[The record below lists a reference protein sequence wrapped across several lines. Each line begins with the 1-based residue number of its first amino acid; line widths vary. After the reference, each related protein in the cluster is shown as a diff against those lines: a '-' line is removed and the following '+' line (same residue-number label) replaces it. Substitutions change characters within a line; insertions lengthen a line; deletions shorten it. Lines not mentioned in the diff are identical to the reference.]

1 MSKKICIQGKMLC
14 YKNDGKEE
22 NKMKKIFALVLTL
35 ALVIGMTAC
44 AKDDVKTGTD
54 TAPTQAQ
61 SSNAADN
68 AENGKKDDTS
78 DTTNTEKKDND
89 TANNTDTTN
98 TTDNTDNTSG
108 NNTTDNNTAG
118 SEDVSTAEKTGY
130 EVNIGVLSGPTGI
143 GAVGLM
149 DANDNGKAR
158 NKYNFTVA
166 AANDEI
172 VAGIS
177 NGSLDIA
184 AVATNVGS
192 NLYNKTS
199 GAVQIIALN
208 TYGVLYI
215 LENGSEINSIADLK
229 GKTIYCAGQGAN
241 PEYVIKYLLEK
252 NGLTYS
258 DDGSAADVALEF
270 MDAQAITAG
279 MASGE
284 YKLCMLP
291 VPAVTSVKIQNAD
304 VRTALDLTAEWEKT
318 GAEGAL
324 TMGCVIVRKAFA
336 DEHPGVVESFLE
348 DYKASIDF
356 VLADI
361 ATAGDLCEK
370 YAIVAKAAVAKKAI
384 PECNLCCITGADV
397 RNTIEPYYTVL
408 FNANPKSIGG
418 SMPGD
423 DFYYS
428 K

>member
-1 MSKKICIQGKMLC
+1 MYEEINSR
-14 YKNDGKEE
+14 NDRKEE
-22 NKMKKIFALVLTL
+22 FEMKRIFAIILTFTL
-35 ALVIGMTAC
+35 IIGMAAC
-44 AKDDVKTGTD
+44 TKENTESNTGV
-54 TAPTQAQ
+54 APTQTAK
-61 SSNAADN
+61 SDN
-68 AENGKKDDTS
+68 GNTA
-78 DTTNTEKKDND
+78 DTTRTDND
-89 TANNTDTTN
+89 TVNTDASANDATN
-98 TTDNTDNTSG
+98 TDISNNDAGTGNTG
-108 NNTTDNNTAG
+108 TAP
-118 SEDVSTAEKTGY
+118 APTGY
-130 EVNIGVLSGPTGI
+130 DVNIGVLSGPTGI

-149 DANDNGKAR
+149 DANDNGKTV

-166 AANDEI
+166 TANDEI

-177 NGSLDIA
+177 SGSLDIA

-215 LENGSEINSIADLK
+215 LENGNEIGSIADLK

-258 DDGSAADVALEF
+258 DDGSEADVKLEF
-270 MDAQAITAG
+270 MDPQAITAG

-304 VRTALDLTAEWEKT
+304 VRTALDLTEEWKKT
-318 GAEGAL
+318 GADGAL

-336 DEHPGVVESFLE
+336 DEHPGVVETFLDE
-348 DYKASIDF
+348 YKASIDF
-356 VLADI
+356 VLSDI
-361 ATAGDLCEK
+361 PTAGDLCEK
-370 YAIVAKAAVAKKAI
+370 YAIVPKAPIAKKAI

-397 RNTIEPYYTVL
+397 RKTIEPYYAVL
-408 FNANPKSIGG
+408 FGANPKSVGG
-418 SMPGD
+418 AMPGD
-423 DFYYS
+423 DYYYS

>member
-1 MSKKICIQGKMLC
+1 
-14 YKNDGKEE
+14 
-22 NKMKKIFALVLTL
+22 MKKITAIILTIVLVL
-35 ALVIGMTAC
+35 GMTAC
-44 AKDDVKTGTD
+44 SKGNDKTDNTTTQTQND
-54 TAPTQAQ
+54 NITVTTEAPKPTEATA
-61 SSNAADN
+61 D
-68 AENGKKDDTS
+68 
-78 DTTNTEKKDND
+78 
-89 TANNTDTTN
+89 
-98 TTDNTDNTSG
+98 TTDNTDTADNTSTSDG
-108 NNTTDNNTAG
+108 TDTDNTVTSAP
-118 SEDVSTAEKTGY
+118 TLTGY
-130 EVNIGVLSGPTGI
+130 DVNIGVLSGPTGI

-149 DANDNGKAR
+149 DANDNGKTL

-199 GAVQIIALN
+199 GAVQIVALN

-215 LENGSEINSIADLK
+215 LENGNEISSITDLK

-258 DDGSAADVALEF
+258 DDGSDADVVLEF
-270 MDAQAITAG
+270 MDPAAITAG

-291 VPAVTSVKIQNAD
+291 VPAVTSVKIQNAE

-336 DEHPGVVESFLE
+336 EEHPGVVETFLAE
-348 DYKASIDF
+348 YKDSIDF
-356 VLADI
+356 VLSDI
-361 ATAGDLCEK
+361 DTAGTLCEK
-370 YAIVAKAAVAKKAI
+370 YAIVAKAPVAKKAI
-384 PECNLCCITGADV
+384 PECNLCCVTGADV
-397 RNTIEPYYTVL
+397 RKTIEPYYTVL

-418 SMPGD
+418 AMPGD
-423 DFYYS
+423 DFYY
-428 K
+428 

>member
-1 MSKKICIQGKMLC
+1 
-14 YKNDGKEE
+14 
-22 NKMKKIFALVLTL
+22 MKKITAIILTIVLVL
-35 ALVIGMTAC
+35 GMTAC
-44 AKDDVKTGTD
+44 SKGNDKTDNTTTQTQND
-54 TAPTQAQ
+54 NITVATEAPKPTEATA
-61 SSNAADN
+61 D
-68 AENGKKDDTS
+68 
-78 DTTNTEKKDND
+78 
-89 TANNTDTTN
+89 
-98 TTDNTDNTSG
+98 TTDNTDTADNTSTSDG
-108 NNTTDNNTAG
+108 TDTDNTVTSAP
-118 SEDVSTAEKTGY
+118 TLTGY
-130 EVNIGVLSGPTGI
+130 DVNIGVLSGPTGI

-149 DANDNGKAR
+149 DANDNGKTV
-158 NKYNFTVA
+158 NKYTFTVA

-215 LENGSEINSIADLK
+215 LENGNEINSITDLK

-258 DDGSAADVALEF
+258 DDGSDADVVLEF
-270 MDAQAITAG
+270 MDPAAITAG

-291 VPAVTSVKIQNAD
+291 VPAVTSVKIQNAE

-336 DEHPGVVESFLE
+336 EEHPGVVETFLAE
-348 DYKASIDF
+348 YKDSIDF
-356 VLADI
+356 VLSDI
-361 ATAGDLCEK
+361 DTAGTLCEK
-370 YAIVAKAAVAKKAI
+370 YAIVAKAPVAKKAI
-384 PECNLCCITGADV
+384 PECNLCCVTGADV
-397 RNTIEPYYTVL
+397 RKTIEPYYTVL

-418 SMPGD
+418 AMPGD
-423 DFYYS
+423 DFYY
-428 K
+428 

>member
-1 MSKKICIQGKMLC
+1 
-14 YKNDGKEE
+14 
-22 NKMKKIFALVLTL
+22 MKRIVAIILTL
-35 ALVIGMTAC
+35 ALVAGMTAC
-44 AKDDVKTGTD
+44 TKENAKTD

-61 SSNAADN
+61 SDNSTSDNAGNNKQDSAADTGN
-68 AENGKKDDTS
+68 KADDSAKNDTSDNSATNNDTKDDT
-78 DTTNTEKKDND
+78 
-89 TANNTDTTN
+89 ANGDAESENI
-98 TTDNTDNTSG
+98 TSAP
-108 NNTTDNNTAG
+108 TL
-118 SEDVSTAEKTGY
+118 TGY
-130 EVNIGVLSGPTGI
+130 DVNIGVLSGPTGI

-149 DANDNGKAR
+149 DANDNGKTL
-158 NKYNFTVA
+158 NKYTFTVA

-215 LENGSEINSIADLK
+215 LENGNEINSIADLK

-270 MDAQAITAG
+270 MDPTAITTG

-336 DEHPGVVESFLE
+336 EEHPGVVETFLAE
-348 DYKASIDF
+348 YKDSISF
-356 VLADI
+356 VLSDI
-361 ATAGDLCEK
+361 PTAGDLCEK
-370 YAIVAKAAVAKKAI
+370 YAIVAKAPVAKKAI
-384 PECNLCCITGADV
+384 PECNLCCVTGDDV
-397 RNTIEPYYTVL
+397 RKTIEPYYNVL
-408 FNANPKSIGG
+408 FSANPKSIGG
-418 SMPGD
+418 AMPGD

>member
-1 MSKKICIQGKMLC
+1 
-14 YKNDGKEE
+14 
-22 NKMKKIFALVLTL
+22 MKKITAIILTIVLVL
-35 ALVIGMTAC
+35 GMTAC
-44 AKDDVKTGTD
+44 SKGNDKTDNTTTQTQND
-54 TAPTQAQ
+54 NITVATEAPKPTEATA
-61 SSNAADN
+61 D
-68 AENGKKDDTS
+68 
-78 DTTNTEKKDND
+78 
-89 TANNTDTTN
+89 
-98 TTDNTDNTSG
+98 TTDNTDTADNTSTSDG
-108 NNTTDNNTAG
+108 TDTDNT
-118 SEDVSTAEKTGY
+118 VTSTPTLTGY
-130 EVNIGVLSGPTGI
+130 DVNIGVLSGPTGI

-149 DANDNGKAR
+149 DANDNGKTL

-215 LENGSEINSIADLK
+215 LENGNEINSITDLK

-258 DDGSAADVALEF
+258 DDGSDADVVLEF
-270 MDAQAITAG
+270 MDPAAITAG

-291 VPAVTSVKIQNAD
+291 VPAVTSVKIQNAE

-336 DEHPGVVESFLE
+336 EEHPGVVETFLAE
-348 DYKASIDF
+348 YKDSIDF
-356 VLADI
+356 VLSDI
-361 ATAGDLCEK
+361 DTAGTLCEK
-370 YAIVAKAAVAKKAI
+370 YAIVAKAPVAKKAI
-384 PECNLCCITGADV
+384 PECNLCCVTGADV
-397 RNTIEPYYTVL
+397 RKTIEPYYTVL

-418 SMPGD
+418 AMPGD
-423 DFYYS
+423 DFYY
-428 K
+428 

>member
-1 MSKKICIQGKMLC
+1 
-14 YKNDGKEE
+14 
-22 NKMKKIFALVLTL
+22 MKKITAIILTIVLVL
-35 ALVIGMTAC
+35 GMTAC
-44 AKDDVKTGTD
+44 SKGNDKTDNTTTQTQND
-54 TAPTQAQ
+54 NITVATEAPKPTEATA
-61 SSNAADN
+61 D
-68 AENGKKDDTS
+68 
-78 DTTNTEKKDND
+78 
-89 TANNTDTTN
+89 
-98 TTDNTDNTSG
+98 TTDNTDTADNTSTSDG
-108 NNTTDNNTAG
+108 TDTDNTVTSAP
-118 SEDVSTAEKTGY
+118 TLTGY
-130 EVNIGVLSGPTGI
+130 DVNIGVLSGPTGI

-149 DANDNGKAR
+149 DANDNGKTL

-215 LENGSEINSIADLK
+215 LENGNEINSITDLK

-258 DDGSAADVALEF
+258 DDGSDADVVLEF
-270 MDAQAITAG
+270 MDPAAITAG

-291 VPAVTSVKIQNAD
+291 VPAVTSVKIQNAE

-336 DEHPGVVESFLE
+336 EEHPGVVETFLAE
-348 DYKASIDF
+348 YKDSIDF
-356 VLADI
+356 VLSDI
-361 ATAGDLCEK
+361 DTAGTLCEK
-370 YAIVAKAAVAKKAI
+370 YAIVAKAPVAKKAI
-384 PECNLCCITGADV
+384 PECNLCCVTGADV
-397 RNTIEPYYTVL
+397 RKTIEPYYTVL

-418 SMPGD
+418 AMPGD
-423 DFYYS
+423 DFYY
-428 K
+428 

>member
-1 MSKKICIQGKMLC
+1 MAIRLS
-14 YKNDGKEE
+14 
-22 NKMKKIFALVLTL
+22 L

-44 AKDDVKTGTD
+44 SKDNEKSGTD
-54 TAPTQAQ
+54 AAPTQAQ
-61 SSNAADN
+61 SSTNTDN
-68 AENGKKDDTS
+68 SDNGKKDDTS
-78 DTTNTEKKDND
+78 AAAETEKKDSS
-89 TANNTDTTN
+89 TS
-98 TTDNTDNTSG
+98 DNTAADSN
-108 NNTTDNNTAG
+108 AG
-118 SEDVSTAEKTGY
+118 QEDTSTAVTTGY

-149 DANDNGKAR
+149 DANDNGKTR

-177 NGSLDIA
+177 SGSLDIA

-199 GAVQIIALN
+199 GGVQIIALN

-215 LENGSEINSIADLK
+215 LENGNEINSIADLK

-258 DDGSAADVALEF
+258 DDGSAADVTLEF
-270 MDAQAITAG
+270 MDATAITAG

-336 DEHPGVVESFLE
+336 EEHPGVVETFLAE
-348 DYKASIDF
+348 YKASIDF
-356 VLADI
+356 VLGDI
-361 ATAGDLCEK
+361 PTAGDLCEK
-370 YAIVAKAAVAKKAI
+370 YAIVAKAPVAKKAI
-384 PECNLCCITGADV
+384 PECNLCCVTGADV
-397 RNTIEPYYTVL
+397 RKTIEPYYTVL
-408 FNANPKSIGG
+408 FSANPKSIGG
-418 SMPGD
+418 AMPGD
-423 DFYYS
+423 DYYYS

>member
-1 MSKKICIQGKMLC
+1 
-14 YKNDGKEE
+14 
-22 NKMKKIFALVLTL
+22 MKKLIALLLSLT
-35 ALVIGMTAC
+35 LVIGMAGCTKA
-44 AKDDVKTGTD
+44 DTGSNALPTPAAPGNAGTGNGAD
-54 TAPTQAQ
+54 IKEPATTTAPEATEPKDTEETETSVVTATPEPTEEP
-61 SSNAADN
+61 AA
-68 AENGKKDDTS
+68 K
-78 DTTNTEKKDND
+78 
-89 TANNTDTTN
+89 
-98 TTDNTDNTSG
+98 
-108 NNTTDNNTAG
+108 
-118 SEDVSTAEKTGY
+118 GY
-130 EVNIGVLSGPTGI
+130 DVNIGVLSGPTGI

-149 DANDNGKAR
+149 DANDNGKTV
-158 NKYNFTVA
+158 NKYTFTVA

-215 LENGSEINSIADLK
+215 LENGNEIGSIADLK
-229 GKTIYCAGQGAN
+229 GKKIVCAGQGAN
-241 PEYVIKYLLEK
+241 PEYVLKYLLEK

-258 DDGSAADVALEF
+258 DDGSAADVELEF
-270 MDAQAITAG
+270 MDPQLITAG

-304 VRTALDLTAEWEKT
+304 VRTALDLTAEWNKT

-336 DEHPGVVESFLE
+336 EEHPGVVETFLDE
-348 DYKASIDF
+348 YRASIDF
-356 VLADI
+356 VLGDI

-370 YAIVAKAAVAKKAI
+370 YAIVPKAPVAKKAI
-384 PECNLCCITGADV
+384 PECNLCCITGAEL
-397 RNTIEPYYTVL
+397 RKTIEPYYNVL
-408 FNANPKSIGG
+408 FSANPKSIGG
-418 SMPGD
+418 AMPGD
-423 DFYYS
+423 DFYY
-428 K
+428 

>member
-1 MSKKICIQGKMLC
+1 
-14 YKNDGKEE
+14 
-22 NKMKKIFALVLTL
+22 MKKLLAIILTLVLVT
-35 ALVIGMTAC
+35 GMTAC
-44 AKDDVKTGTD
+44 AKEDTKTG
-54 TAPTQAQ
+54 
-61 SSNAADN
+61 
-68 AENGKKDDTS
+68 TS
-78 DTTNTEKKDND
+78 DTTAQTQTDN
-89 TANNTDTTN
+89 NN
-98 TTDNTDNTSG
+98 TTDNTDAGKKDENAANPADTE
-108 NNTTDNNTAG
+108 NKDNNTSDGTTDDNAG
-118 SEDVSTAEKTGY
+118 KEDDPAAAATGY

-149 DANDNGKAR
+149 DANDNGKTK

-177 NGSLDIA
+177 NGTLDIA

-215 LENGSEINSIADLK
+215 LENGNEINSITDLK

-258 DDGSAADVALEF
+258 DDGSAADVVLEF
-270 MDAQAITAG
+270 MDPQAITAG

-324 TMGCVIVRKAFA
+324 TMGCVIVRKDFA
-336 DEHPGVVESFLE
+336 AGHPGVVESFLE
-348 DYKASIDF
+348 EYKASIDS

-397 RNTIEPYYTVL
+397 RKTIEPYYTVL

-418 SMPGD
+418 AMPGD
-423 DFYYS
+423 DFYY
-428 K
+428 

>member
-1 MSKKICIQGKMLC
+1 
-14 YKNDGKEE
+14 
-22 NKMKKIFALVLTL
+22 MKKITAIILTIVLVL
-35 ALVIGMTAC
+35 GMTAC
-44 AKDDVKTGTD
+44 SKGNDKTDNTTTQTQND
-54 TAPTQAQ
+54 NITVTTEAPKPTEATA
-61 SSNAADN
+61 D
-68 AENGKKDDTS
+68 
-78 DTTNTEKKDND
+78 
-89 TANNTDTTN
+89 
-98 TTDNTDNTSG
+98 TTDNTDNADNTSTSDG
-108 NNTTDNNTAG
+108 TDTDNTVTSAP
-118 SEDVSTAEKTGY
+118 TLTGY
-130 EVNIGVLSGPTGI
+130 DVNIGVLSGPTGI

-149 DANDNGKAR
+149 DANDNGKTL

-215 LENGSEINSIADLK
+215 LENGNEINSITDLK

-258 DDGSAADVALEF
+258 DDGSDADVVLEF
-270 MDAQAITAG
+270 MDPAAITAG

-291 VPAVTSVKIQNAD
+291 VPAVTSVKIQNAE
-304 VRTALDLTAEWEKT
+304 VRSALDLTAEWEKT

-336 DEHPGVVESFLE
+336 EEHPGVVETFLAE
-348 DYKASIDF
+348 YKDSIDF
-356 VLADI
+356 VLSDI
-361 ATAGDLCEK
+361 DTAGTLCEN
-370 YAIVAKAAVAKKAI
+370 YAIVAKAPVAKKAI
-384 PECNLCCITGADV
+384 PECNLCCVTGADV
-397 RNTIEPYYTVL
+397 RKTIEPYYTVL

-418 SMPGD
+418 AMPGD
-423 DFYYS
+423 DFYY
-428 K
+428 

>member
-1 MSKKICIQGKMLC
+1 
-14 YKNDGKEE
+14 
-22 NKMKKIFALVLTL
+22 MKRIFAIILSF

-44 AKDDVKTGTD
+44 SKDNEKTNTDADTAQAQNSTGTNTSD
-54 TAPTQAQ
+54 T
-61 SSNAADN
+61 
-68 AENGKKDDTS
+68 GKKDDVSAAADTENKDNSTS
-78 DTTNTEKKDND
+78 D
-89 TANNTDTTN
+89 
-98 TTDNTDNTSG
+98 
-108 NNTTDNNTAG
+108 NTAADSNAG
-118 SEDVSTAEKTGY
+118 QEDTSTAVWTGY

-177 NGSLDIA
+177 SGSLDIA

-215 LENGSEINSIADLK
+215 LENGNEINSIADLK

-252 NGLTYS
+252 NGLTFS

-336 DEHPGVVESFLE
+336 DEHPGVVETFLE
-348 DYKASIDF
+348 DYKASIDS
-356 VLADI
+356 VLADV

-370 YAIVAKAAVAKKAI
+370 YSIVAKAAVAKKAI
-384 PECNLCCITGADV
+384 PECNLCCITGEDV
-397 RNTIEPYYTVL
+397 RKTIEPYYTVL

-418 SMPGD
+418 AMPGD
-423 DFYYS
+423 DFYRS

>member
-1 MSKKICIQGKMLC
+1 
-14 YKNDGKEE
+14 
-22 NKMKKIFALVLTL
+22 MKKITAIILTIVLVL
-35 ALVIGMTAC
+35 GMTAC
-44 AKDDVKTGTD
+44 SKGNDKTDNTTTQTQND
-54 TAPTQAQ
+54 NITVTTEAPKPTEATA
-61 SSNAADN
+61 D
-68 AENGKKDDTS
+68 
-78 DTTNTEKKDND
+78 
-89 TANNTDTTN
+89 
-98 TTDNTDNTSG
+98 TTDNTDNADNTSTSDG
-108 NNTTDNNTAG
+108 TDTDNTVTSAP
-118 SEDVSTAEKTGY
+118 TLTGY
-130 EVNIGVLSGPTGI
+130 DVNIGVLSGPTGI

-149 DANDNGKAR
+149 DANDNGKTL

-215 LENGSEINSIADLK
+215 LENGNEINSITDLK

-258 DDGSAADVALEF
+258 DDGSDADVVLEF
-270 MDAQAITAG
+270 MDPAAITAG

-291 VPAVTSVKIQNAD
+291 VPAVTSVKIQNAE

-336 DEHPGVVESFLE
+336 EEHPGVVETFLAE
-348 DYKASIDF
+348 YKDSIDF
-356 VLADI
+356 VLSDI
-361 ATAGDLCEK
+361 DTAGTLCEN
-370 YAIVAKAAVAKKAI
+370 YAIVAKAPVAKKAI
-384 PECNLCCITGADV
+384 PECNLCCVTGADV
-397 RNTIEPYYTVL
+397 RKTIEPYYTVL

-418 SMPGD
+418 AMPGD
-423 DFYYS
+423 DFYY
-428 K
+428 